1 MKRMNK
7 EYVKPEILVVYIS
20 DKLMQDER
28 ISFNPNPGGDDDF
41 AKEHFEDDFDSGDS
55 PKNLWDD

>member
-20 DKLMQDER
+20 DKLMQDEV
-28 ISFNPNPGGDDDF
+28 ISFNPKPGDDF
-41 AKEHFEDDFDSGDS
+41 AKEHFEDDFDFDDS
-55 PKNLWDD
+55 HKNLWDD